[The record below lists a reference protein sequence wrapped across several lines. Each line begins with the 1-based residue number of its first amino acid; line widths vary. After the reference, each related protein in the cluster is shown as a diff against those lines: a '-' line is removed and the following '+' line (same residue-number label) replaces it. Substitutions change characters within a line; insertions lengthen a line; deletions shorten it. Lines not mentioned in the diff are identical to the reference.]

1 MAIALTGAIFHS
13 LTFGS
18 INSANYGIYITGQA
32 VYNAPT
38 RAVEMVDVPGR
49 NGQIALDQGRWEN
62 IEVTYPAGCFA
73 DSESDF
79 RDAISAFRNAVVS
92 QIGYQRLT
100 DTYNPNE
107 YRMGV
112 YMNGLEVKP
121 SMLRAGQFDI
131 VFNCKPQRW
140 LTSGETAVTIAN
152 SGDTIT
158 NPTQYASSPLLM
170 VEGYGAIDFN
180 GYELEIENAVLGI
193 VELAPSESGMTTL
206 YTGFQ
211 NNELSMLNNGDS
223 ITIQE
228 STMTFYVRDKSSGWY
243 VTSFDSFSVSGPL
256 GCSASGSISGYNNIV
271 SVRIPPV
278 TFQKGTSEQYTDTIT
293 VTATST
299 QNSSPYATHSG
310 QISVE
315 IYVKL
320 TASSTAHIFR
330 INYGT
335 VQSTLFDKS
344 NENRGYAGKIIGDS
358 TQSLLGHPT
367 YVDCDLGECYKIESG
382 EYISLNGKI
391 ALGSDLPE
399 LASGENEITFDNT
412 ITELKIIPRWW
423 RL

>member
-1 MAIALTGAIFHS
+1 MAIAPTGAIFHS

-140 LTSGETAVTIAN
+140 LTSGETAATIAN

-158 NPTQYASSPLLM
+158 NPTQYASSPLLA
-170 VEGYGAIDFN
+170 VEGYGAVELN
-180 GYELEIENAVLGI
+180 GYVVELENAVMGI
-193 VELAPSESGMTTL
+193 VEVVPPG
-206 YTGFQ
+206 
-211 NNELSMLNNGDS
+211 
-223 ITIQE
+223 TIQGTYRYAWAARVYIQPVLFNVGDDLIYGE
-228 STMTFYVRDKSSGWY
+228 ATATATAKFFRENCRITKL
-243 VTSFDSFSVSGPL
+243 VSKTAGL
-256 GCSASGSISGYNNIV
+256 NVSYSLTADGGCSATLALKISGGTVASGNTSSTEIDRVMGVIEVTYV
-271 SVRIPPV
+271 SGGN
-278 TFQKGTSEQYTDTIT
+278 TFTYDDYFTFYQETSYT
-293 VTATST
+293 SNK
-299 QNSSPYATHSG
+299 QQLWL
-310 QISVE
+310 QISDG
-315 IYVKL
+315 IYWDALSV
-320 TASSTAHIFR
+320 AFSYEAIRANSTIS
-330 INYGT
+330 I
-335 VQSTLFDKS
+335 
-344 NENRGYAGKIIGDS
+344 
-358 TQSLLGHPT
+358 LGHPT
-367 YVDCDLGECYKIESG
+367 YIDCDLGECYKIENG
-382 EYISLNGKI
+382 EYVSLNGKI
-391 ALGSDLPE
+391 ALGSDLPT
-399 LASGENEITFDNT
+399 LASGENEATFDNT
-412 ITELKIIPRWW
+412 ITELKIVPRWW
-423 RL
+423 KL